1 MRISH
6 VVHLRGKGPVVPA
19 RIRSTSDADLRL
31 ARVGHTPSMRV
42 HTRRLLSGRANAAAG
57 WDSRNYLGTHWA
69 DIGTD
74 AASGDKKQEKND
86 EFSEDG
92 LWDPLGI
99 ASSVRGADGEVSLP
113 MQMAMMDLGLMGAR
127 TTRTTSRAGGR
138 GLGVGGSR
146 NDNNNSS
153 NSNSDLPSKVLLML
167 ALVVFSRLGVYV
179 RLPGVDVARFSEAMS
194 SGGGLLSYIDT
205 LSGGSIS
212 KVGLFSLGIVPYIN
226 ASILLQLLATAFP
239 SLKKLQREEG
249 PQGRARFTLYQK
261 LAALAFAVVQATGQL
276 SYIRPYVDDWSVD
289 WLAAGVLTLTT
300 GAMIMVHVADTI
312 TELKLGNGTSILIF
326 ANIASALPSSVG
338 AAFTQAS
345 TSQET
350 NLAIYAT
357 AFLLTTLGIVY
368 VQDAERQIPMQYA
381 SRYRAGSAMRRQ
393 AYLPFK
399 VNATGV
405 MPVIFSSSLLAVP
418 TALARYV
425 CDMVGDFGRVV
436 ETPYGACMNVSTYQR
451 INVRTHALSRSL
463 TRSRPT
469 HRNRYAHNPVVDKAA
484 AALAPGGGLYLPTNV
499 ALIVAFNYLYTFL
512 QLDPA
517 ELSDQLKKQGASIP
531 GVRPGRQTAD
541 YITKTLNRISVLG
554 SAFLGALSA
563 APALVEAATGLQ
575 AFRGFA
581 GTSVLILVGVAQDTA
596 RRYRAEQDMAKYGDL
611 DQLYDE
617 LKPPRE

>member
-1 MRISH
+1 MR
-6 VVHLRGKGPVVPA
+6 
-19 RIRSTSDADLRL
+19 RSK
-31 ARVGHTPSMRV
+31 SMRMDV
-42 HTRRLLSGRANAAAG
+42 RANAAAG
-57 WDSRNYLGTHWA
+57 MENGRWLGTSWSEH
-69 DIGTD
+69 D
-74 AASGDKKQEKND
+74 AGLDTRSDGQTASGLP
-86 EFSEDG
+86 G
-92 LWDPLGI
+92 TAVWDPLGI
-99 ASSVRGADGEVSLP
+99 ADSVRGVDGEVSLP
-113 MQMAMMDLGLMGAR
+113 MQMAMMNLGLGSPSSGLTGGAQQR
-127 TTRTTSRAGGR
+127 LSPLQATSLRSN
-138 GLGVGGSR
+138 GS
-146 NDNNNSS
+146 NDNNDGFGN
-153 NSNSDLPSKVLLML
+153 LPKKVAIML
-167 ALVVFSRLGVYV
+167 ALVVFSRLGVYI
-179 RLPGVDVARFSEAMS
+179 RLPGVDVAQFSEAMS

-289 WLAAGVLTLTT
+289 WLVAGVITLTT

-345 TSQET
+345 TSQES

-418 TALARYV
+418 SALA
-425 CDMVGDFGRVV
+425 
-436 ETPYGACMNVSTYQR
+436 
-451 INVRTHALSRSL
+451 
-463 TRSRPT
+463 
-469 HRNRYAHNPVVDKAA
+469 RYAHNPAVDKAA

-512 QLDPA
+512 QLDPK

-596 RRYRAEQDMAKYGDL
+596 RRFRAEQDMAKYGDL
-611 DQLYDE
+611 DQLYDD
-617 LKPPRE
+617 LKPPRG

>member
-1 MRISH
+1 MT
-6 VVHLRGKGPVVPA
+6 P
-19 RIRSTSDADLRL
+19 RSSA
-31 ARVGHTPSMRV
+31 VGHCGVKRSMSTVVLRRGTFPIASPSPMRGPLAYYP
-42 HTRRLLSGRANAAAG
+42 HRADIRANAAAG
-57 WDSRNYLGTHWA
+57 MDSGRWLGTSWA
-69 DIGTD
+69 
-74 AASGDKKQEKND
+74 ED
-86 EFSEDG
+86 EFSDNRDRRVDKKRIGDG
-92 LWDPLGI
+92 CSPESSGSSGSSGSSAWDPLGI
-99 ASSVRGADGEVSLP
+99 ADSVRGADGEVSLP
-113 MQMAMMDLGLMGAR
+113 MHLAMMNLGLDSAA
-127 TTRTTSRAGGR
+127 TRRMQPLSATSLRGGSTNNNDDK
-138 GLGVGGSR
+138 GLG
-146 NDNNNSS
+146 
-153 NSNSDLPSKVLLML
+153 DLPKKVGIML
-167 ALVVFSRLGVYV
+167 ALIVFSRLGVYI
-179 RLPGVDVARFSEAMS
+179 RLPGVDVERFSEAMS

-276 SYIRPYVDDWSVD
+276 SYIRPYVDDWSID

-345 TSQET
+345 TSQES

-381 SRYRAGSAMRRQ
+381 SRYRAASSMRRQ

-418 TALARYV
+418 SALARY
-425 CDMVGDFGRVV
+425 
-436 ETPYGACMNVSTYQR
+436 
-451 INVRTHALSRSL
+451 
-463 TRSRPT
+463 
-469 HRNRYAHNPVVDKAA
+469 AHSPAVDKAA
-484 AALAPGGGLYLPTNV
+484 AALAPGGSLYLPTNV

-512 QLDPA
+512 QLDPK

-581 GTSVLILVGVAQDTA
+581 GTSVLILVGVATDTA
-596 RRYRAEQDMAKYGDL
+596 KRFKAEAAMQKYGDL
-611 DQLYDE
+611 DELYE
-617 LKPPRE
+617 NLKPPKQ